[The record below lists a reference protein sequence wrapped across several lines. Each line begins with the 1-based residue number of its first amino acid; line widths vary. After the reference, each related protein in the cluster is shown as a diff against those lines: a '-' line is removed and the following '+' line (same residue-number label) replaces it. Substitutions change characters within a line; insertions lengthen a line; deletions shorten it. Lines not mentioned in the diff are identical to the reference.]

1 MTRLLLAG
9 AALAAA
15 AFASPAL
22 ACTIDTCSYTQPV
35 CNTHAVECTDLVP
48 LLGVDC
54 VRTAA
59 GRVCIPNPPPVR

>member
-1 MTRLLLAG
+1 MTRVLLAG

-35 CNTHAVECTDLVP
+35 CDIHAVECYDLAHFT
-48 LLGVDC
+48 GC
-54 VRTAA
+54 VRTGF
-59 GRVCIPNPPPVR
+59 GRLCIPDPHPIAG